1 MKMNVEIDVTPD
13 EARQFLGLPDVKP
26 MQEAVLAHMQAHM
39 LEAADRLSPEGI
51 LRSWLSLVPQGTEGM
66 ADMFGRF
73 LRGSFGGG
81 SGSGG
86 ASGGG
91 TGGD

>member
-26 MQEAVLAHMQAHM
+26 MQEAVMAHVQAHM

-51 LRSWLSLVPQGTEGM
+51 LRSWLSLVPQGSEGM

-73 LRGSFGGG
+73 FRGSFGGG
-81 SGSGG
+81 GGGGSGG
-86 ASGGG
+86 
-91 TGGD
+91 TGDG